1 MKIAVRMD
9 DITPDMDWEKFEAF
23 KTILDKYNIKPLLGI
38 VPDCRDAH
46 LHKTE
51 DVPDFFD
58 RMKKLKEEGCFLA
71 MHGYRHL

>member
-38 VPDCRDAH
+38 VPD
-46 LHKTE
+46 
-51 DVPDFFD
+51 
-58 RMKKLKEEGCFLA
+58 
-71 MHGYRHL
+71 

>member
-1 MKIAVRMD
+1 MD

-58 RMKKLKEEGCFLA
+58 
-71 MHGYRHL
+71 